1 MREKRFKTLD
11 EQIEI
16 FRHKGLVI
24 NDEKYAKEVLLRENY
39 FFLNGYRHLFFKSQ
53 QDKSFIK
60 GTRFE
65 ELYSV
70 FLFDRSFR
78 NILFK
83 YLLVIENNLKSIIAY
98 TLSKK
103 YGIKEK
109 DYLKPSNF
117 SQDSKK
123 IRQVNDVLNKIRRQI
138 KLNGRQHSA
147 TLHYLSNYGYVPLWI
162 LVKLLSFGM
171 INELYAILKPEDK
184 LLIAQYYNLDVET
197 LGIYIGLL
205 SNYRNLC
212 AHEDIVFDHKTQKEI
227 PDTRYH
233 RLLDIPTVNDEYI
246 YGKNDLFALIII
258 MKQMLSYAEFKNL
271 TLELEHVIQTLN
283 YNLTTIKIEKVLNKM
298 GFPLNWSEL
307 AKIERTLENDKK

>member
-1 MREKRFKTLD
+1 MKTKEFKTLD

-16 FRHKGLVI
+16 LKNRGLVI
-24 NDEKYAKEVLLRENY
+24 NDIDGTKRLLLRENY
-39 FFLNGYRHLFFKSQ
+39 FFINGYRHIFLKNRNGN
-53 QDKSFIK
+53 DFIK
-60 GTRFE
+60 GTTFE
-65 ELYSV
+65 ELYAV
-70 FLFDRSFR
+70 FQFDRNFR

-83 YLLVIENNLKSIIAY
+83 NLLIVENNLKSILSY
-98 TLSKK
+98 CLSKK

-117 SQDSKK
+117 SQDIKK
-123 IRQVNDVLNKIRRQI
+123 IRQVNDVLSKIKRQI

-171 INELYAILKPEDK
+171 INELYSILKPEDK
-184 LLIAQYYNLDVET
+184 LLIAEYYNLDVET

-212 AHEDIVFDHKTQKEI
+212 AHEDVVYDHKTQKEI

-233 RLLDIPTVNDEYI
+233 RILDIPTMNDEYE
-246 YGKNDLFALIII
+246 YGKNDIYAVII
-258 MKQMLSYAEFKNL
+258 MLKQVLDERDFSSFIGEVSYELSLLDGRVE
-271 TLELEHVIQTLN
+271 VIPQR
-283 YNLTTIKIEKVLNKM
+283 KILDRM
-298 GFPLNWSEL
+298 GFPENWED
-307 AKIERTLENDKK
+307 ITNI

>member
-1 MREKRFKTLD
+1 MKTKEFKTLD

-16 FRHKGLVI
+16 LKNRGLVI
-24 NDEKYAKEVLLRENY
+24 NDIDGTKRLLLRENY
-39 FFLNGYRHLFFKSQ
+39 FFINGYRHIFLKNRNGNE
-53 QDKSFIK
+53 FIK
-60 GTRFE
+60 GTTFE
-65 ELYSV
+65 ELYAV
-70 FLFDRSFR
+70 FQFDRNFR

-83 YLLVIENNLKSIIAY
+83 NLLIVENNLKSILSY
-98 TLSKK
+98 CLSKK

-117 SQDSKK
+117 SQDIKK
-123 IRQVNDVLNKIRRQI
+123 IRQVNDVLSKIKRQI

-171 INELYAILKPEDK
+171 INELYSILKPEDK
-184 LLIAQYYNLDVET
+184 LLIAEYYNLDVET

-212 AHEDIVFDHKTQKEI
+212 AHEDVVYDHKTQKEI

-233 RLLDIPTVNDEYI
+233 RILDIPTMNDEYE
-246 YGKNDLFALIII
+246 YGKNDIYAVVI
-258 MKQMLSYAEFKNL
+258 MLKQVLDERDFSSFIGEVSYELSLLDGRVE
-271 TLELEHVIQTLN
+271 VIPQR
-283 YNLTTIKIEKVLNKM
+283 KILDMM
-298 GFPLNWSEL
+298 GFPENWED
-307 AKIERTLENDKK
+307 ITNI

>member
-1 MREKRFKTLD
+1 MKLKEFKTID
-11 EQIEI
+11 EQIDILKE
-16 FRHKGLVI
+16 RGLVI
-24 NDEKYAKEVLLRENY
+24 NDIDKAKELLLRENY
-39 FFLNGYRHLFFKSQ
+39 FFINGYRHI
-53 QDKSFIK
+53 FIK
-60 GTRFE
+60 NKKEGNFISGVTFE
-65 ELYSV
+65 ELYAV
-70 FLFDRSFR
+70 FQFDRSFR
-78 NILFK
+78 NLLFK
-83 YLLVIENNLKSIIAY
+83 NLLIVENNLKSIISY
-98 TLSKK
+98 ELSRK

-117 SQDSKK
+117 TQDIKK
-123 IRQVNDVLNKIRRQI
+123 VRQVNDVLNKIRRQI

-184 LLIAQYYNLDVET
+184 LLVAQYYNLDVET

-233 RLLDIPTVNDEYI
+233 RLLDIPTVNDEYV
-246 YGKNDLFALIII
+246 YGKNDIFGVVI
-258 MKQMLSYAEFKNL
+258 MLKSMLNENDFVDFVNEINY
-271 TLELEHVIQTLN
+271 ELSLLDGRVEVIPQN
-283 YNLTTIKIEKVLNKM
+283 KILDRM
-298 GFPLNWSEL
+298 GFPENW
-307 AKIERTLENDKK
+307 ENISDID

>member
-1 MREKRFKTLD
+1 MKIKEFKTLD

-16 FRHKGLVI
+16 LKNRGLVI
-24 NDEKYAKEVLLRENY
+24 NDIDGTKRLLLRENY
-39 FFLNGYRHLFFKSQ
+39 FFINGYRHIFLKNRNGN
-53 QDKSFIK
+53 DFIK
-60 GTRFE
+60 GTTFE
-65 ELYSV
+65 ELYAV
-70 FLFDRSFR
+70 FQFDRNFR

-83 YLLVIENNLKSIIAY
+83 NLLIVENNLKSILSY
-98 TLSKK
+98 CLSKK

-117 SQDSKK
+117 SQDIKK
-123 IRQVNDVLNKIRRQI
+123 IRQVNDVLSKIKRQI

-171 INELYAILKPEDK
+171 INELYSILKPEDK
-184 LLIAQYYNLDVET
+184 LLIAEYYNLDVET

-212 AHEDIVFDHKTQKEI
+212 AHEDIVYDHKTQKEI

-233 RLLDIPTVNDEYI
+233 RILDIPTMNDEYE
-246 YGKNDLFALIII
+246 YGKNDIYAVII
-258 MKQMLSYAEFKNL
+258 MLKQVLDERDFSSFIGEVSYELSLLDGRVE
-271 TLELEHVIQTLN
+271 VIPQR
-283 YNLTTIKIEKVLNKM
+283 KILDRM
-298 GFPLNWSEL
+298 GFPENWED
-307 AKIERTLENDKK
+307 ITNV